1 MPVAILLEKTGFS
14 CCVHSHVSHI
24 IYFPHPSDSHTD
36 SKSDE
41 QSAGK
46 INVYLQ
52 LLNKEDTY
60 HSSRAINSLQSSKI
74 NRLQK
79 KLEKIEKMVDLSDQ
93 MRREA
98 TEIRL
103 GLGLLQEQVDEQKEQ
118 LKGVKSILKKL
129 WDFFRPPS

>member
-1 MPVAILLEKTGFS
+1 MQ
-14 CCVHSHVSHI
+14 
-24 IYFPHPSDSHTD
+24 PSDSDTD
-36 SKSDE
+36 SKSDG
-41 QSAGK
+41 QSSGK

-60 HSSRAINSLQSSKI
+60 HSSQAINSLQSSKI

-79 KLEKIEKMVDLSDQ
+79 KLEKLEKMVDLSDQ

-129 WDFFRPPS
+129 WDFFRLPC

>member
-1 MPVAILLEKTGFS
+1 MQ
-14 CCVHSHVSHI
+14 
-24 IYFPHPSDSHTD
+24 PSDSHTD

-60 HSSRAINSLQSSKI
+60 LSSRAINSLQSSKI

-129 WDFFRPPS
+129 WDFFQPPS

>member
-1 MPVAILLEKTGFS
+1 MQ
-14 CCVHSHVSHI
+14 
-24 IYFPHPSDSHTD
+24 PSDSPAG

-41 QSAGK
+41 QSDGK

-60 HSSRAINSLQSSKI
+60 NSSRAINSLQSSQI

-79 KLEKIEKMVDLSDQ
+79 QLEQIEKTVDLSDQ

-103 GLGLLQEQVDEQKEQ
+103 GLGLLQDQVDEQKEQ
-118 LKGVKSILKKL
+118 LKGVKSVLKKL

>member
-1 MPVAILLEKTGFS
+1 MSRQP
-14 CCVHSHVSHI
+14 
-24 IYFPHPSDSHTD
+24 YDSPAG
-36 SKSDE
+36 SKSYE
-41 QSAGK
+41 QSDGK

-60 HSSRAINSLQSSKI
+60 YSSRAINSLQSSQI

-79 KLEKIEKMVDLSDQ
+79 QLEQIEKTVDLSDQ

-103 GLGLLQEQVDEQKEQ
+103 GLGLLQDQVDEQKEQ
-118 LKGVKSILKKL
+118 LKGVKSVLKKL

>member
-1 MPVAILLEKTGFS
+1 MQ
-14 CCVHSHVSHI
+14 
-24 IYFPHPSDSHTD
+24 PSDSHTD

-41 QSAGK
+41 QSTGK

-74 NRLQK
+74 NHLQK

>member
-1 MPVAILLEKTGFS
+1 MQ
-14 CCVHSHVSHI
+14 
-24 IYFPHPSDSHTD
+24 PSDSDTD
-36 SKSDE
+36 SKSDG
-41 QSAGK
+41 QSSGE

-60 HSSRAINSLQSSKI
+60 HSSQAINSLQSSKI

>member
-1 MPVAILLEKTGFS
+1 MQ
-14 CCVHSHVSHI
+14 
-24 IYFPHPSDSHTD
+24 PSDSDTD
-36 SKSDE
+36 SKSDG
-41 QSAGK
+41 QSSGE

-52 LLNKEDTY
+52 LLNKEDAY
-60 HSSRAINSLQSSKI
+60 HSSRAINSLQSSQI

>member
-1 MPVAILLEKTGFS
+1 MQ
-14 CCVHSHVSHI
+14 
-24 IYFPHPSDSHTD
+24 PSDSHTD
-36 SKSDE
+36 SKSDG
-41 QSAGK
+41 QSSGK

-52 LLNKEDTY
+52 LLNKEDAY
-60 HSSRAINSLQSSKI
+60 HSSRAINSLQSSQI

-129 WDFFRPPS
+129 WDYFRPPS